1 PRLAMANSADGFTPA
16 LIAGFGPAAQPESI
30 VWRELLD
37 GALVEVMPD
46 WRMATID
53 LSWMTP
59 TGSVRRT
66 RVFEGLEVAPG
77 IVRHLPVMDR
87 QGW

>member
-1 PRLAMANSADGFTPA
+1 MANSADGFTPA

-66 RVFEGLEVAPG
+66 RVTAFLDVLARWFSTAPWARTDSG
-77 IVRHLPVMDR
+77 
-87 QGW
+87 GGN